1 MNHASYFRHVMDLEC
16 VERRPYDGYKMK
28 YSTASLS
35 LWPGDS
41 MCPFTVVETDGVYY
55 ARL

>member
-35 LWPGDS
+35 LWPGGS
-41 MCPFTVVETDGVYY
+41 MCPFTVVEADGVYY
-55 ARL
+55 AHL